1 MPVYISLFQWTD
13 EGVKDVKN
21 AVKRVEANIQ
31 MVQQAGGRVLGTY
44 WTHGPYD
51 FIAISEWPDEMMVSA
66 AALTIAEKGKT
77 HGMTLRAFSAEEM
90 QHIIDTMP

>member
-21 AVKRVEANIQ
+21 AVKRVEANIK
-31 MVQQAGGRVLGTY
+31 MLEAAGGRVLGTY
-44 WTHGPYD
+44 WTHGQYD

-66 AALTIAEKGKT
+66 AALTIAQKGMT
-77 HGMTLRAFSAEEM
+77 HGITLRAFTAEEM
-90 QHIIDTMP
+90 QRIIDKMP

>member
-21 AVKRVEANIQ
+21 AVKRVEANIK
-31 MVQQAGGRVLGTY
+31 MLEAAGGRVLGTY

-51 FIAISEWPDEMMVSA
+51 FIALSEWPDELMA
-66 AALTIAEKGKT
+66 AAAARTIVAQGKT
-77 HGMTLRAFSAEEM
+77 GGLTLRAFTAEEM
-90 QHIIDTMP
+90 QRIIDKMP